1 MVGVCVFFKTWEKTP
16 AIDFGRACHVLKG
29 GIPGYRSYGLF
40 GVRPHE
46 RSGRCGSVVSIGG
59 VSALKDRVDDQSCL
73 TLLVQPLDDVW
84 AASRP
89 WPEWIVLRLSAVP
102 VGARG

>member
-1 MVGVCVFFKTWEKTP
+1 
-16 AIDFGRACHVLKG
+16 
-29 GIPGYRSYGLF
+29 
-40 GVRPHE
+40 
-46 RSGRCGSVVSIGG
+46 VSIGG

-89 WPEWIVLRLSAVP
+89 WPEWIVLRLSAVL
-102 VGARG
+102 VGATG

>member
-1 MVGVCVFFKTWEKTP
+1 MEYPDTALTVISGSGLTG
-16 AIDFGRACHVLKG
+16 DF
-29 GIPGYRSYGLF
+29 
-40 GVRPHE
+40 
-46 RSGRCGSVVSIGG
+46 GRCGSVVSIRG

-89 WPEWIVLRLSAVP
+89 WPEWIVLRLSAVL
-102 VGARG
+102 VGATG